1 MTKPLFLVD
10 LDDNLF
16 QTQRKM
22 TQKGQTP
29 AETAALDRAL
39 KPRSFFSQEQA
50 NFVHWL
56 LEHADVIPV
65 TARGTEETARVTI
78 PFTSWKVMTHGAVIT
93 MPDDQPDPQWQDQI
107 QTALIPYQQQLH
119 DRQAAL
125 TAAFNAANID
135 AWARINFEYDG
146 QAIYLVAKHT
156 DSSKIDEL
164 YAVADQVD
172 RELGTDGFYIHRN
185 DNNIAWLPHC
195 IEKGKATRY
204 LIDKLRADEPHK
216 PIIGLGDS
224 LSDMTFLR
232 QCSWF
237 GMPPHSQLS
246 KPLLD
251 FIDAEHGSTQPT
263 TTKWNNV

>member
-22 TQKGQTP
+22 TLKGQTP

-78 PFTSWKVMTHGAVIT
+78 PFSSWKVMTHGAVIT

-107 QTALIPYQQQLH
+107 QTALIPYQQHLH

-125 TAAFNAANID
+125 TAAFKAANID

-164 YAVADQVD
+164 YAVADQSTVNWAPTAFTFTVTTTTSPGC
-172 RELGTDGFYIHRN
+172 RTAL
-185 DNNIAWLPHC
+185 
-195 IEKGKATRY
+195 KKA
-204 LIDKLRADEPHK
+204 K
-216 PIIGLGDS
+216 PPVTS
-224 LSDMTFLR
+224 STNCVPTSRTNPLSD
-232 QCSWF
+232 
-237 GMPPHSQLS
+237 
-246 KPLLD
+246 
-251 FIDAEHGSTQPT
+251 
-263 TTKWNNV
+263 